1 VNRLLAAFR
10 AIAQLLPDPLLLLS
24 RGGSVVA
31 ANAAVAER
39 LGVPAA
45 ALEGRVLADVIG
57 DPGFPAYLAR
67 CLRSTSPL
75 PGAFTSAAR
84 GERLRCEGARL
95 AGGDAFVVLRLV
107 EREGEGRF
115 SLLSEKVDALNR
127 EARHRREVEVQ
138 REQLIAELNRA
149 LLLSETF
156 VAVLGHDLR
165 SPLGAVVAG
174 ATLALRRTQDAKAR
188 SHLARVLR
196 SARRMSRMVE
206 QLLDVSRVR
215 LGRGLPLVRAEI
227 DLGELVRQT
236 AAEIEPSHR
245 QHRFDL
251 RLPQRC
257 EGEWDRDRLA
267 QVLTNLLSNACE
279 HSEAG
284 SVVTVTI
291 DEGPAHATVAVHNPG
306 PPIPP
311 EILPSVFDAFA
322 SGSAGRG
329 LGLGLYIAR
338 EVARA
343 HGGDIAVE
351 SAAGT
356 GTTFSVT
363 LPRRPAGG
371 AARANTPLPQLL
383 EDPAVPGRAGGTR

>member
-1 VNRLLAAFR
+1 VLDAFR

-31 ANAAVAER
+31 ANAAAAAR

-45 ALEGRVLADVIG
+45 ALEGRALADVIG
-57 DPGFPAYLAR
+57 DPGVPAYLAR
-67 CLRSTSPL
+67 CLRSTGPL

-84 GERLRCEGARL
+84 DERLRCEGARL
-95 AGGDAFVVLRLV
+95 PGGDALVVLRLV
-107 EREGEGRF
+107 AHEREARF
-115 SLLSEKVDALNR
+115 PLLSEKIDALNR
-127 EARHRREVEVQ
+127 EGRHRREAEAQ
-138 REQLIAELNRA
+138 REQLIAKLNRT

-165 SPLGAVVAG
+165 NPLGAVVAG
-174 ATLALRRTQDAKAR
+174 ATLALRRIDAKAR
-188 SHLARVLR
+188 GHLERVLR
-196 SARRMSRMVE
+196 SARRMARMVD

-215 LGRGLPLVRAEI
+215 LGRGIPLVRAEI
-227 DLGELVRQT
+227 DLAELVRQA
-236 AAEIEPSHR
+236 AAETEPSHR

-251 RLPQRC
+251 RLLARC

-267 QVLTNLLSNACE
+267 QVLTNLLANACE
-279 HSEAG
+279 HSEGG
-284 SVVTVTI
+284 SVVTVTVA
-291 DEGPAHATVAVHNPG
+291 DHPAHATVSVHNPG

-322 SGSAGRG
+322 SGSEGRG

-338 EVARA
+338 EIARA

-351 SAAGT
+351 SAAET
-356 GTTFSVT
+356 GTAFTVI
-363 LPRRPAGG
+363 LPRRAAGG
-371 AARANTPLPQLL
+371 AARGNTPLPQLL
-383 EDPAVPGRAGGTR
+383 DDPPVPGRAGGTR